1 MKKTLIYI
9 TLIVLIIPFSNYAQ
23 GIKLSGY
30 KFLKNDLIR
39 TTDNTLITKDGYG
52 QLYLKIENPTADE
65 LLALKFN
72 VTIEDIFGNR
82 ILKLKNIEKQVSVKS
97 GFYGFVEIQAFKD
110 YPDVLAS
117 LLQSEKEK
125 ENFHKIDDSATL
137 RVTITMK
144 EIIFKNNVNKVEE
157 TISYTLEKN

>member
-9 TLIVLIIPFSNYAQ
+9 TLIVMIIPFSNYAQ
-23 GIKLSGY
+23 GISFSGY

-52 QLYLKIENPTADE
+52 QLYLKIENPTSDE

-82 ILKLKNIEKQVSVKS
+82 ILKLKNVEKQVSIKS
-97 GFYGFVEIQAFKD
+97 GYYGFVEIQAFKD

-117 LLQSEKEK
+117 LFQSEKEK
-125 ENFHKIDDSATL
+125 ENFRKIDDSATL
-137 RVTITMK
+137 RVIITMK
-144 EIIFKNNVNKVEE
+144 EIIFRNNVNKVEE
-157 TISYTLEKN
+157 TTSYTLEKK